1 MEKLTY
7 LDVIDIALN
16 LSIEAKNF
24 YENLLKEIEE
34 EVIEKER
41 ESLIELYR
49 KLNGFPGKYC
59 SFKNTSVKGTG

>member
-34 EVIEKER
+34 DVIEKER
-41 ESLIELYR
+41 ISY
-49 KLNGFPGKYC
+49 
-59 SFKNTSVKGTG
+59 

>member
-1 MEKLTY
+1 MEKLRY

-16 LSIEAKNF
+16 LPNEAKNF
-24 YENLLKEIEE
+24 YESLLKEIEE

-49 KLNGFPGKYC
+49 KLNEL
-59 SFKNTSVKGTG
+59 SR